1 MASSFSYQHL
11 TEEEKQRILMGGG
24 ASHMNGPGPFGGTPN
39 IASVNKVPMIG
50 GGGMPSSQQ
59 N

>member
-1 MASSFSYQHL
+1 
-11 TEEEKQRILMGGG
+11 
-24 ASHMNGPGPFGGTPN
+24 MNGPGPFGGTPN

-59 N
+59 NQERGSLGLNLAAVKETG